1 MKKYSRVCDECN
13 KGMNQGYVIN
23 GGEAHY
29 CSDDCLHKHYTAEEW
44 KEMYSDEGDSYWTE
58 WDSSNIED

>member
-1 MKKYSRVCDECN
+1 
-13 KGMNQGYVIN
+13 MNQGYVIN

-29 CSDDCLHKHYTAEEW
+29 CSDECLHKNHTAEEW
-44 KEMYSDEGDSYWTE
+44 KEMYSDDGDSYWTE